1 MKQGLGVGIVLM
13 GVMLGSAGA
22 QDDKDKKR
30 DPDVIFKK
38 LDTNN
43 DKHLSKDE
51 FLKLADLGK
60 DKEKAREFLAKAYE
74 KIVVPPSKGMTCEQF
89 KKFLIDVRK
98 KKSDSPRT

>member
-1 MKQGLGVGIVLM
+1 MKKGFGVGIFLVA
-13 GVMLGSAGA
+13 VVLGSAGA

-30 DPDVIFKK
+30 DPEVIFKK

-43 DKHLSKDE
+43 DKHLSKEE

-74 KIVVPPSKGMTCEQF
+74 KIVVAPSKGMTCDQF

-98 KKSDSPRT
+98 KKNDSPRG